1 MKKIVLML
9 VAATITSITFAQKI
23 QKKDVPAQVKAS
35 FEKQYPDIK
44 DVKWDKE
51 GEKFEA
57 SFDLNKIDNSVLFD
71 AQGNIL
77 ETELEIRLN
86 QLPKGV
92 LEYIKTN
99 YKGQNV
105 KEAAKI
111 ADAKG
116 TLTYE
121 AEIKGLDLLFS
132 SNGKFIKQ
140 TKK

>member
-1 MKKIVLML
+1 MKKLALMMGA
-9 VAATITSITFAQKI
+9 VMITSLTFAQKL
-23 QKKDVPAQVKAS
+23 QEKEVPAQVKTS
-35 FEKQYPDIK
+35 FQKHYPNTK
-44 DVKWDKE
+44 EVKWDKE

-77 ETELEIRLN
+77 ETEVEIELN

-92 LEYIKTN
+92 LEYVKTN

-111 ADAKG
+111 TDAKG
-116 TLTYE
+116 TVTYE
-121 AEIKGLDLLFS
+121 AEIKGLDLLFN
-132 SNGKFIKQ
+132 SNGTFIKEI
-140 TKK
+140 KE